1 MNISKLKVLIVL
13 MLLIAFTA
21 GAYART
27 YDAPEGDRKFDTSQ
41 VHNLG
46 NIWLRVSNYGFFGS
60 GETDPKWP
68 SLEYPGGSSIDYLY
82 LGGLWFGAKK
92 VRRDNLG
99 RQYYW
104 LSFPPES
111 DDDVVIE
118 GDYANGYNDT
128 LTAVI
133 DTLVSIGVDGWH
145 RINELLPAY
154 NPLEASYLGSQYTA
168 HNYQD
173 KSVTTSIRSQRKGVD
188 DDNDGLIDEDPLGY
202 AFPFRVGDELPPA
215 FADYGG
221 DYLHITEPAYGIDII
236 TDEDNQSIWF
246 PLGFVDLS
254 DETNELYNF
263 TEPNDDDMDGIADED
278 GYPVSEQDFVSYYYD
293 YSPFDNGNPDT
304 DRDYSSGAGGN
315 THVPLNIRVR
325 QMSYQWSY
333 DYIKN
338 LVYVEFN
345 ITNMNEQDTLYDCA
359 MGIYMDS
366 DVGPQSFGASAI
378 APDDISSY
386 VPGEGF
392 EFAYTYDADTDGG
405 LTTGFVG
412 SRVCTPDPE
421 QLVFACWTW
430 DVSWGPDDWQPL
442 HYASTTNETANE
454 KYWLLT
460 GRNPDPNFAV
470 DIREDPNYQPNNS
483 PGGIDTR
490 YMFGFYGAQSH
501 TGDTDEPGEPGY
513 GIDDYLEVDE
523 FGNYFK
529 RWNLPPGRTMK
540 IVIAVFPGESVF
552 ELKQTARFAKF
563 IYGEAQT
570 LTTVVEPD
578 IFPHYQAPEPPDFP
592 NMYAGLVN
600 DGNALDIYWDN
611 VSEYTYDGE
620 FVPQSNVGWQED
632 YTSIDSHVDQY
643 DVQLAEYGHFPAE
656 FAPFD
661 SLGNPQNR
669 NDNAVVNPWT
679 AFRLR
684 HDFQGYALYG
694 RSGSGSQ
701 EDWVEKGKWDKY
713 ESYLDMIDYEV
724 NAGDS
729 FFIDY
734 KGELGIGTLDQSL
747 PNKRMITDEDEN
759 YYHLNEFYELVPF
772 DTDVDDYVFGEHL
785 YDYTKTQATAE
796 TDGVNS
802 LSDTDK
808 ALYFKNPSISDDIYL
823 ELYSRNLIPLSGFIS
838 DTILDD
844 EDAIEAIRMQRL
856 SRRYYNTMISNP
868 PKGIEYYTAVTTWD
882 RGFPSENILSL
893 ESGRDADANM
903 KILFPGPTAKSDMD
917 NIYVVPNPYIG
928 QSKFDGRRED
938 DFTGDRSRRVW
949 FVNIPEN
956 CKIKIYTLAG
966 DLVDTIKHSGSEG
979 QDIITIGAALNKD
992 KLKMSDV
999 TATGMEPWDLLSYNN
1014 QIIAA
1019 GVYLFSVE
1027 DLDTNDIKVGKF
1039 VIIK

>member
-1 MNISKLKVLIVL
+1 MNISKLKVLIIL
-13 MLLIAFTA
+13 SLLIVFTVSAF
-21 GAYART
+21 ART
-27 YDAPEGDRKFDTSQ
+27 YDVPVADKKFDTSQ

-46 NIWLRVSNYGFFGS
+46 NIWVRVSNYGFFGS

-92 VRRDNLG
+92 VRRDNLD
-99 RQYYW
+99 RKYYW
-104 LSFPPES
+104 LNYPPEN
-111 DDDVVIE
+111 DDDIVIF

-128 LTAVI
+128 LTAVV

-154 NPLEASYLGSQYTA
+154 NPLEASHLGSQYTA

-202 AFPFRVGDELPPA
+202 AFPFRAGDELPEE
-215 FADYGG
+215 FENYGG
-221 DYLHITEPAYGIDII
+221 EYLHISEPAYGIDAII
-236 TDEDNQSIWF
+236 DEDNQSIWF

-254 DETNELYNF
+254 DESNDLYNF
-263 TEPNDDDMDGIADED
+263 SEPSDDDNDGISDED
-278 GYPVSEQDFVSYYYD
+278 GYPVSEQDFISYYYD
-293 YSPFDNGNPDT
+293 YSPFDNGNPDP

-345 ITNMNEQDTLYDCA
+345 ITNMNEQDTLFDCA

-386 VPGEGF
+386 VPGEGY

-405 LTTGFVG
+405 LTTGYVG

-421 QLVFACWTW
+421 ELVFACWIW

-442 HYASTTNETANE
+442 HYVSTTNNTANE

-460 GRNPDPNFAV
+460 GRNPDTNFAV
-470 DIREDPNYQPNNS
+470 DIRQDPDYQIIHS
-483 PGGIDTR
+483 PAGIDTR
-490 YMFGFYGAQSH
+490 YLFGFYGAQSH
-501 TGDTDEPGEPGY
+501 TGDTDEEGEPGY
-513 GIDDYLEVDE
+513 GIDDYLEIDGD
-523 FGNYFK
+523 GNYFK

-540 IVIAVFPGESVF
+540 IVIAVFPGDSIF
-552 ELKQTARFAKF
+552 ELMQTAEFAKF
-563 IYGEAQT
+563 IYGQAQT

-578 IFPHYQAPEPPDFP
+578 VFPHYQAPEPPDFP
-592 NMYAGLVN
+592 NMYAGLIN
-600 DGNALDIYWDN
+600 DGNTLDLYWDN
-611 VSEYTYDGE
+611 ISEYTLDAE

-632 YTSIDSHVDQY
+632 NPGVDSYV
-643 DVQLAEYGHFPAE
+643 AEADTTNMPLRFTPSVYGIE
-656 FAPFD
+656 
-661 SLGNPQNR
+661 NP
-669 NDNAVVNPWT
+669 NALINPWT

-684 HDFQGYALYG
+684 HDFQGYTLYG

-701 EDWVEKGKWDKY
+701 EDWVEKGKWDKF
-713 ESYLDMIDYEV
+713 ETVQDYEDYLV
-724 NAGDS
+724 NASADTS
-729 FFIDY
+729 FIDY
-734 KGELGIGTLDQSL
+734 QGEIGIGTYDQSL
-747 PNKRMITDEDEN
+747 PNKRMITTEDEN
-759 YYHLNEFYELVPF
+759 YYHFSNDYALIPF
-772 DTDVDDYVFGEHL
+772 NTVVDEYIFGEHI
-785 YDYTKTQATAE
+785 YDHTKTVATALD
-796 TDGVNS
+796 DGVATW
-802 LSDTDK
+802 SDTEK
-808 ALYFKNPSISDDIYL
+808 SLYFANPNFLAEANGEEIYL
-823 ELYSRNLIPLSGFIS
+823 EIYSRNMIPLEGFVS
-838 DTILDD
+838 TGLL
-844 EDAIEAIRMQRL
+844 EDPAKVEELRIQRL
-856 SRRYYNTMISNP
+856 SRRYYNQTISNP
-868 PKGIEYYTAVTTWD
+868 PKGIEYYVAVTTWD
-882 RGFPSENILSL
+882 RGFPSQNILSL

-903 KILFPGPTAKSDMD
+903 KILFPGPSAKSDME

-938 DFTGDRSRRVW
+938 DFTGDRSRRIW
-949 FVNIPEN
+949 FINIPED
-956 CKIKIYTLAG
+956 CTIKIYTLAG
-966 DLVDTIKHSGSEG
+966 DLVDKVVHHGSEG
-979 QDIITIGAALNKD
+979 EDIITIGAALNKD
-992 KLKMSDV
+992 KMKMSDI
-999 TATGMEPWDLLSYNN
+999 TATGMASWDLLSHNN

-1019 GVYLFSVE
+1019 GVYLFSVK
-1027 DLDTNDIKVGKF
+1027 DHATGDIKVGKF